1 VKALLQE
8 LNKTGLQQKIN
19 GRTTLLSKF
28 GEGTACLCHT
38 LCEHACTLQCG
49 ACYHAASA
57 RKETSNGIWH
67 GQAPLCEEAQQPR
80 QHKPETDQTDLD
92 RDQCEHACGVQQLKG
107 IKRKLYLLHA
117 ATGHTNT
124 RNLVT
129 AFQKRG
135 ASELILK
142 LAKEFKCS
150 LCEERRKIGSKHV
163 SSLAQLPPKLATIC
177 ADGGEWIHPL
187 TQEHYEF
194 CLVIDEGSRYRV
206 AKMMKQG
213 KHQTMNAEQ
222 IMDYL
227 RDGWFQ
233 FFGVPNVLRL
243 DPAGAFRSREIE
255 KMCDDYDI
263 YLDLIPGEAH
273 WQLGS
278 CEQAVQGTKEVMTK
292 LAEQDPERDPQDLLS
307 VAVKTFNERERFEGF
322 LRANTFWEGPLTK
335 WEGSFTP
342 KPPMGLT

>member
-1 VKALLQE
+1 MTTHQRMADMLNQRCRCPSGHKHAKCEGGVARGTAYYTPEFANRVVKALLQE

-177 ADGGEWIHPL
+177 ADGGEWIHP
-187 TQEHYEF
+187 
-194 CLVIDEGSRYRV
+194 
-206 AKMMKQG
+206 
-213 KHQTMNAEQ
+213 
-222 IMDYL
+222 
-227 RDGWFQ
+227 
-233 FFGVPNVLRL
+233 
-243 DPAGAFRSREIE
+243 
-255 KMCDDYDI
+255 
-263 YLDLIPGEAH
+263 
-273 WQLGS
+273 
-278 CEQAVQGTKEVMTK
+278 
-292 LAEQDPERDPQDLLS
+292 
-307 VAVKTFNERERFEGF
+307 
-322 LRANTFWEGPLTK
+322 
-335 WEGSFTP
+335 
-342 KPPMGLT
+342 